1 MKESSLTCSLGNR
14 ALHFWAGDT
23 GDHLL
28 RSGTGPFR
36 NVALAPD
43 GRLALVDGTSVVEL
57 AYDGGALAL
66 NPAGK
71 IQGKVDAGSNR
82 PPTCKKYARFGPAS
96 DRLYLW
102 ISSNCDECDETS
114 LPHHLVEYVDDGAGT
129 WARTRAFDHLAHVP
143 LWHPR
148 DATRALAQLPG
159 GGCAAIHGETLE
171 LVAASPAT
179 VATVPVA
186 ASPDEAATRA
196 TTVPVAAS
204 PDGRLVVSCTARTRF
219 AVSAFDAAA
228 DPAKGLVRD
237 QHHAPR
243 LSDQW
248 TVDDDQLIATA
259 SLNADGTLVAL
270 CSLTTVSV
278 YDAATFEPSGY
289 YVPCDGSAAACAFS
303 PTDPRALA
311 VADTSGG
318 VALYRLIV
326 ASGA

>member
-1 MKESSLTCSLGNR
+1 MKQSSLTCSLGNG

-43 GRLALVDGTSVVEL
+43 GHLALVDGTSVVEL

-82 PPTCKKYARFGPAS
+82 PPTCKKYARFGPGS

-102 ISSNCDECDETS
+102 ISSNCDECDEAS
-114 LPHHLVEYVDDGAGT
+114 LPHHLVEYEGRRRWDL
-129 WARTRAFDHLAHVP
+129 ARARAFDHLAHVP

-171 LVAASPAT
+171 LVAASPSGRRDR
-179 VATVPVA
+179 VP
-186 ASPDEAATRA
+186 
-196 TTVPVAAS
+196 
-204 PDGRLVVSCTARTRF
+204 
-219 AVSAFDAAA
+219 
-228 DPAKGLVRD
+228 
-237 QHHAPR
+237 
-243 LSDQW
+243 
-248 TVDDDQLIATA
+248 
-259 SLNADGTLVAL
+259 
-270 CSLTTVSV
+270 LTTVSV

-289 YVPCDGSAAACAFS
+289 YVPCDGAPPPAPSRPRTRAPS
-303 PTDPRALA
+303 PSP
-311 VADTSGG
+311 TSGG

-326 ASGA
+326 PSGS